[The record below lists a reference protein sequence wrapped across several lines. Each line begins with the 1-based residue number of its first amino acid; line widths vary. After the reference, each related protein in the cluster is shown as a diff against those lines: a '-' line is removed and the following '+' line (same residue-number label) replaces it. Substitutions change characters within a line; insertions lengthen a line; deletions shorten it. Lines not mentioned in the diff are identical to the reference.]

1 MPVANGRRVAVI
13 AGCRTPFCKSGT
25 TLKDVRAVDL
35 ARFVAREL
43 LERTNLDGADVNA
56 VIFGQVV
63 PSALVPNVA
72 REVSL
77 LPQFPKEIPAYSLNR
92 ACASSGQA
100 VANAYDEIVLG
111 DAEVVLAGG
120 VESLS
125 DIPILASRRLADIL
139 MEASKAKSFGAR
151 LRTLSR
157 IRPRDL
163 VPVSPAIAEPSTG
176 ETMGQSAEKMAK
188 ENHISRAAQDRWA
201 LRSHELAARGTDDGR
216 ITAEIVPWFGPGG
229 RAGDG
234 VVTQDNGVRRDT
246 SLEQMAKLKPV
257 FDRRYGSVTAAN
269 SSPLTDGASAVL
281 VMSDSAARAL
291 GYTPLA
297 YVRSYAVAAV
307 DPGWQL
313 LQAPI
318 FAVPKALERA
328 GIQWKELGVIEVHE
342 AFAAQVLSNL
352 QGWAAK
358 GWEINEDII
367 NVMGGSIA
375 IGHPFGATGTR
386 LVTTLANEMARRD
399 VQFGLLSI
407 CAQGGMGLAMV
418 WSAADGSGR
427 GAHLG
432 ARRRRHRRRHFRLEE
447 RAGQQAFGRGEAG
460 PARDV
465 RRVGARRR
473 RAGRRLL
480 LVEARE
486 LHRGGRHRGVRP
498 AHHRRGSRAALG
510 RGPGNAGPGGA
521 LPQTD
526 RRRDSRRVPRRRTR
540 VRPRLRVPRGL
551 RSPPDPAR
559 PPGSAAR
566 HSPGG
571 GRLPAAPPV
580 DWRPRGARHHPRGQG
595 RRRQEGVPFGHRG
608 RAGSSRHPQGRH
620 HRRGATHGRRLA
632 PASQAAGRVPRMAAR
647 RQPTG
652 PGLGLPSRAEAGTRA
667 DARQLSR
674 APRRVGGGG
683 AWAETRHGGGSEAR
697 GAAVRAARRH

>member
-1 MPVANGRRVAVI
+1 MPVPRRAYDAKRASRSSTFSSLARQRARGRFRDFREENVMPVANGRRVAVI
-13 AGCRTPFCKSGT
+13 AGCRTPFCRSGT
-25 TLKDVRAVDL
+25 VLKDARAVDL

-100 VANAYDEIVLG
+100 VANAYDEIALG

-139 MEASKAKSFGAR
+139 VEASKAKSFGAR

-216 ITAEIVPWFGPGG
+216 IPAEIVPWFPTQ
-229 RAGDG
+229 RPADA
-234 VVTQDNGVRRDT
+234 VVAQDNGIRRDT

-281 VMSDSAARAL
+281 LMSDSAARAL

-328 GIQWKELGVIEVHE
+328 GIEWKELGVIEVHE

-352 QGWAAK
+352 QGWGAL

-418 WSAADGSGR
+418 
-427 GAHLG
+427 LE
-432 ARRRRHRRRHFRLEE
+432 RR
-447 RAGQQAFGRGEAG
+447 
-460 PARDV
+460 
-465 RRVGARRR
+465 
-473 RAGRRLL
+473 
-480 LVEARE
+480 
-486 LHRGGRHRGVRP
+486 
-498 AHHRRGSRAALG
+498 
-510 RGPGNAGPGGA
+510 
-521 LPQTD
+521 
-526 RRRDSRRVPRRRTR
+526 
-540 VRPRLRVPRGL
+540 
-551 RSPPDPAR
+551 
-559 PPGSAAR
+559 
-566 HSPGG
+566 
-571 GRLPAAPPV
+571 
-580 DWRPRGARHHPRGQG
+580 
-595 RRRQEGVPFGHRG
+595 
-608 RAGSSRHPQGRH
+608 
-620 HRRGATHGRRLA
+620 
-632 PASQAAGRVPRMAAR
+632 
-647 RQPTG
+647 
-652 PGLGLPSRAEAGTRA
+652 
-667 DARQLSR
+667 
-674 APRRVGGGG
+674 
-683 AWAETRHGGGSEAR
+683 
-697 GAAVRAARRH
+697 

>member
-25 TLKDVRAVDL
+25 VLKDARAVDM

-43 LERTNLDGADVNA
+43 LERTNLDGTEVNA

-63 PSALVPNVA
+63 SSALVPNVA

-111 DAEVVLAGG
+111 DADVVLAGG

-139 MEASKAKSFGAR
+139 VEASKAKSLGAR

-176 ETMGQSAEKMAK
+176 ESMGQSAEKMAK

-216 ITAEIVPWFGPGG
+216 IPAEIVPWFGPGG

-234 VVTQDNGVRRDT
+234 VVSLDNGIRRDT

-269 SSPLTDGASAVL
+269 ASPLTDGASAVL
-281 VMSDSAARAL
+281 LMSDSAARAL

-297 YVRSYAVAAV
+297 CVRSYAVAAV

-328 GIQWKELGVIEVHE
+328 GIEWKELGLIEVHE
-342 AFAAQVLSNL
+342 AFASQVLSNL

-386 LVTTLANEMARRD
+386 LVTTLANEMVRRD

-407 CAQGGMGLAMV
+407 CAQGGMGFAMV
-418 WSAADGSGR
+418 
-427 GAHLG
+427 LE
-432 ARRRRHRRRHFRLEE
+432 RR
-447 RAGQQAFGRGEAG
+447 
-460 PARDV
+460 
-465 RRVGARRR
+465 
-473 RAGRRLL
+473 
-480 LVEARE
+480 
-486 LHRGGRHRGVRP
+486 
-498 AHHRRGSRAALG
+498 
-510 RGPGNAGPGGA
+510 
-521 LPQTD
+521 
-526 RRRDSRRVPRRRTR
+526 
-540 VRPRLRVPRGL
+540 
-551 RSPPDPAR
+551 
-559 PPGSAAR
+559 
-566 HSPGG
+566 
-571 GRLPAAPPV
+571 
-580 DWRPRGARHHPRGQG
+580 
-595 RRRQEGVPFGHRG
+595 
-608 RAGSSRHPQGRH
+608 
-620 HRRGATHGRRLA
+620 
-632 PASQAAGRVPRMAAR
+632 
-647 RQPTG
+647 
-652 PGLGLPSRAEAGTRA
+652 
-667 DARQLSR
+667 
-674 APRRVGGGG
+674 
-683 AWAETRHGGGSEAR
+683 
-697 GAAVRAARRH
+697 